1 MLLGAIPYCLL
12 VFSYIIKLSGSARLP
27 LAMPVFAL
35 VGISAS
41 MLWTGQGI
49 YLGRAAVRE
58 ATATHVQ
65 VEKVT
70 SRLNGIVSYAYQS
83 HVNNLNRLGCSGHQC
98 YRYGRVL
105 EF

>member
-1 MLLGAIPYCLL
+1 MLLGAIPYCIL
-12 VFSYIIKLSGSARLP
+12 VFTYIIKLPPADRLP

-58 ATATHVQ
+58 AAATGLE
-65 VEKVT
+65 VESVT
-70 SRLNGIVSYAYQS
+70 SRLNGMV
-83 HVNNLNRLGCSGHQC
+83 RG
-98 YRYGRVL
+98 
-105 EF
+105 